1 MDGKVHEGQPLLVS
15 CERPVKIIEQYIQS
29 WYPNPAAVKH
39 GTSPSKCGADHL
51 NVTVLRQLI
60 SEITGRD
67 NRSCLHPLTVR
78 AVHGCVRVRWIVPYW
93 VRCCSYGFES
103 MKVLRQFAGDTLG
116 SLSLA
121 RRVDGLTDF
130 VAQSFQRSVRSAY
143 VSHPKLDPSYARRA
157 NLCPLH
163 APAVAGGNCAALQL
177 QQLYNALWDLRK
189 CPKSQSDLQAKLSIR
204 HAKLTHCR
212 DVVLEAVML
221 MCGVAGAATSAGARL
236 HGWLDVL
243 LRHYTWQREVAANN
257 WRKREP
263 DQQWKVLNPG
273 AACPNPE
280 AVAHLP
286 LVFRL
291 RDIVESCTGFLARA
305 AVCSSRN
312 CNASRMMP
320 TS

>member
-1 MDGKVHEGQPLLVS
+1 MAVSRLLGESTGLPTLLPKASSAACAVPTCPTPSLIPAMHEGPTCAHCTPQRS
-15 CERPVKIIEQYIQS
+15 
-29 WYPNPAAVKH
+29 PAE
-39 GTSPSKCGADHL
+39 
-51 NVTVLRQLI
+51 TVLC
-60 SEITGRD
+60 S
-67 NRSCLHPLTVR
+67 SC
-78 AVHGCVRVRWIVPYW
+78 
-93 VRCCSYGFES
+93 S
-103 MKVLRQFAGDTLG
+103 
-116 SLSLA
+116 
-121 RRVDGLTDF
+121 
-130 VAQSFQRSVRSAY
+130 
-143 VSHPKLDPSYARRA
+143 
-157 NLCPLH
+157 
-163 APAVAGGNCAALQL
+163 NCTT
-177 QQLYNALWDLRK
+177 RFGT
-189 CPKSQSDLQAKLSIR
+189 PKSQSDLQAKLSIR

-291 RDIVESCTGFLARA
+291 RDMSSRAASTGFLARA